1 MRRKITEK
9 LLDWKQNR
17 KGESALL
24 IEGARR
30 VGKSFIVEAES
41 LRLHFMTMHYWLDK
55 VPVKAKNASYLDRF
69 CDFFK
74 TCQGKR
80 PFCG

>member
-17 KGESALL
+17 QGESALL

-30 VGKSFIVEAES
+30 VGKSFIVEAFAREAYRS
-41 LRLHFMTMHYWLDK
+41 YILIDF
-55 VPVKAKNASYLDRF
+55 NSASEDI
-69 CDFFK
+69 
-74 TCQGKR
+74 R
-80 PFCG
+80 PY